1 MRTLA
6 WRLRAAA
13 LLSGGVVVVH
23 QLRYLLAYG
32 QESHHALHA
41 QGHAYLSLLV
51 PAIVLALTLCAASVI
66 GALVRADRGGRP
78 SEPPRLRRAWG
89 QAAAVLLFLFAAQ
102 ESIEGLLESGH
113 PGGLAALVGHGGWI
127 ALPLAV
133 LVGLLIALLLRGA
146 KAAVARVAAWI
157 RRPSP
162 RRARQRCRPAYRTP
176 APSPNRF
183 ARFLVGR
190 GPPVVCS

>member
-13 LLSGGVVVVH
+13 LLSAGVVVVH

-41 QGHAYLSLLV
+41 QGHAYLALLV
-51 PAIVLALTLCAASVI
+51 PAIVLALTLCAASVV
-66 GALVRADRGGRP
+66 GALVRAERGGRQ

-89 QAAAVLLFLFAAQ
+89 QSAAVLLFLYAAQ
-102 ESIEGLLESGH
+102 EGIEGALETGH

-133 LVGLLIALLLRGA
+133 VVGLLIALLLRGA
-146 KAAVARVAAWI
+146 KAAVARVVAWI
-157 RRPSP
+157 GRPTLRRASEQRRPD
-162 RRARQRCRPAYRTP
+162 YRTT
-176 APSPNRF
+176 APSLNRF
-183 ARFLVGR
+183 ACFLVGR